1 MTRNAVIGQTRPPL
15 KSRFAALAV
24 SALISGMGIAAS
36 TGNAS
41 ADIFLD
47 GQSSGMNKCVRA
59 ILGGYEVK
67 KVKVH
72 GHHFNCKPL
81 RRWDSERRTLWLS
94 HAQFGSDDQF
104 VVTFRVNRSG
114 ALEIIQVNS
123 AKTHIR
129 RGKINLSRLRAH
141 FRGPSNP
148 ASNRNYG
155 YYANRARAIRPVKRD
170 SWRTVA
176 RQIATIVIAQIG
188 YDPTP

>member
-1 MTRNAVIGQTRPPL
+1 MTRNAVIAQTRGPL
-15 KSRFAALAV
+15 KYRFAALAV

-36 TGNAS
+36 TGSSS

-47 GQSSGMNKCVRA
+47 GQSRGMNKCVRA

-67 KVKVH
+67 KVNVH

-81 RRWDSERRTLWLS
+81 RRWDSQRRTLWLS

-114 ALEIIQVNS
+114 ALEIIQANS
-123 AKTHIR
+123 AKGHIN
-129 RGKINLSRLRAH
+129 RGKINLSRLRLK

-148 ASNRNYG
+148 GGNQNYG
-155 YYANRARAIRPVKRD
+155 FYANRARAIRPENRD
-170 SWRTVA
+170 NWRTVA
-176 RQIATIVIAQIG
+176 WQIATIVIAQIG